1 MSKLRKWTSFV
12 LCVLLVG
19 ALLVGCGDD
28 TKQNDQPNKPGT
40 TQGTEDPSGQQNTPA
55 DSAKKLELETPV
67 GTLIFPEAWAG
78 AVQMKDTS
86 ADGQYA
92 VSFYG
97 TVGGEDVL
105 LFELSVGAKE
115 GDYQLGSAPDADG
128 NMQPVWL
135 NIKEIEAEPEWS
147 EADTT
152 RISTL
157 QECVN
162 ELIYQL
168 QQVDGFQPAN

>member
-55 DSAKKLELETPV
+55 DPAKKLELETPV
-67 GTLIFPEAWAG
+67 GTLTFPEEWAG
-78 AVQMKDTS
+78 DVQTKDTS

-97 TVGGEDVL
+97 TVNGEDVL
-105 LFELSVGAKE
+105 LFELSIGTKE
-115 GDYQLGSAPDADG
+115 GSYQLGSAPDVNG
-128 NMQPVWL
+128 NMLPVWL
-135 NIKEIEAEPEWS
+135 NISEIEAKPEWS
-147 EADTT
+147 AEDTT
-152 RISTL
+152 RINTL

-162 ELIYQL
+162 DLIDQL
-168 QQVDGFQPAN
+168 NHMDGFQTAN

>member
-55 DSAKKLELETPV
+55 DPAKKLELETPV
-67 GTLIFPEAWAG
+67 GTLTFPEEWAG
-78 AVQMKDTS
+78 DVQTKDTS
-86 ADGQYA
+86 ADGAYA
-92 VSFYG
+92 MSFYG
-97 TVGGEDVL
+97 TVNGADVL
-105 LFELSVGAKE
+105 LFEIAIGAAE
-115 GDYQLGSAPDADG
+115 GGYQLGSAPDADG
-128 NMQPVWL
+128 NMQSVWL
-135 NIKEIEAEPEWS
+135 NISEIKAEPEWS
-147 EADTT
+147 EADTA

>member
-1 MSKLRKWTSFV
+1 MSKIRKWLRLV
-12 LCVLLVG
+12 PCILL
-19 ALLVGCGDD
+19 ACLLLVGCG
-28 TKQNDQPNKPGT
+28 N
-40 TQGTEDPSGQQNTPA
+40 GTEPDGQAQEPNSTQSEEGAHSGSDVQNETP
-55 DSAKKLELETPV
+55 KELEIETPV

-115 GDYQLGSAPDADG
+115 GDYQLGSAPDAAGD
-128 NMQPVWL
+128 MQSVWL
-135 NIKEIEAEPEWS
+135 NIKEIEAKPEWS
-147 EADTT
+147 AEETT
-152 RISTL
+152 QINTM

-162 ELIYQL
+162 DLIDQL
-168 QQVDGFQPAN
+168 NQMDGFRAAS

>member
-1 MSKLRKWTSFV
+1 MSKIRKWLRLV
-12 LCVLLVG
+12 PCILL
-19 ALLVGCGDD
+19 ACLLLVGCG
-28 TKQNDQPNKPGT
+28 N
-40 TQGTEDPSGQQNTPA
+40 GTEPDSQAQEPNSTRSEEGEHSGSDVQNETP
-55 DSAKKLELETPV
+55 KELEIETPV

-115 GDYQLGSAPDADG
+115 GDYQLGSAPDAAG
-128 NMQPVWL
+128 NMQSVWL
-135 NIKEIEAEPEWS
+135 NIKEIEAKPEWS
-147 EADTT
+147 AEETT
-152 RISTL
+152 QINTM

-162 ELIYQL
+162 DLIDQL
-168 QQVDGFQPAN
+168 NQMDGFRAAS

>member
-67 GTLIFPEAWAG
+67 GTLTFPEEWAG
-78 AVQMKDTS
+78 DVQTKDTS
-86 ADGQYA
+86 ADGTYA
-92 VSFYG
+92 MSFYG
-97 TVGGEDVL
+97 TVNGADVL
-105 LFELSVGAKE
+105 LFEIAIGAAE
-115 GDYQLGSAPDADG
+115 GGYQLGSAGHGPHQHPAGVRERADLSTPAG
-128 NMQPVWL
+128 GRLPVG
-135 NIKEIEAEPEWS
+135 
-147 EADTT
+147 
-152 RISTL
+152 
-157 QECVN
+157 
-162 ELIYQL
+162 ELIKDDECQEKAWRTVL
-168 QQVDGFQPAN
+168 SFGR

>member
-1 MSKLRKWTSFV
+1 M
-12 LCVLLVG
+12 
-19 ALLVGCGDD
+19 
-28 TKQNDQPNKPGT
+28 
-40 TQGTEDPSGQQNTPA
+40 
-55 DSAKKLELETPV
+55 
-67 GTLIFPEAWAG
+67 
-78 AVQMKDTS
+78 
-86 ADGQYA
+86 
-92 VSFYG
+92 
-97 TVGGEDVL
+97 L
-105 LFELSVGAKE
+105 LFEIAIGAAE
-115 GDYQLGSAPDADG
+115 GGYQLGSAPDADG

>member
-1 MSKLRKWTSFV
+1 MSKIRKWLRLV
-12 LCVLLVG
+12 PCILL
-19 ALLVGCGDD
+19 ACLLLVGCG
-28 TKQNDQPNKPGT
+28 N
-40 TQGTEDPSGQQNTPA
+40 GTEPDSQAQEPNSTQSEEGEHSGSDVQN
-55 DSAKKLELETPV
+55 ETPV

-115 GDYQLGSAPDADG
+115 GDYQLGSAPDAAG
-128 NMQPVWL
+128 NMQSVWL
-135 NIKEIEAEPEWS
+135 NIKEIEAKPEWS
-147 EADTT
+147 AEETT
-152 RISTL
+152 QINTM

-162 ELIYQL
+162 DLIDQL
-168 QQVDGFQPAN
+168 NQMDGFRAAS

>member
-67 GTLIFPEAWAG
+67 GTLTFPEEWAG
-78 AVQMKDTS
+78 DVQAKDTS
-86 ADGQYA
+86 ADGTYA
-92 VSFYG
+92 MSFYG
-97 TVGGEDVL
+97 TVNGADVL
-105 LFELSVGAKE
+105 LFEIAIGAAE
-115 GDYQLGSAPDADG
+115 GGYQLGSAPDADG
-128 NMQPVWL
+128 NMQSVWL
-135 NIKEIEAEPEWS
+135 NIKEIEAKPEWS
-147 EADTT
+147 AEETT
-152 RISTL
+152 QINTM

-162 ELIYQL
+162 DLIDQL
-168 QQVDGFQPAN
+168 NQMDGFRAAS

>member
-1 MSKLRKWTSFV
+1 MSKIRKWLRLV
-12 LCVLLVG
+12 PCILL
-19 ALLVGCGDD
+19 ACLLLVGCG
-28 TKQNDQPNKPGT
+28 N
-40 TQGTEDPSGQQNTPA
+40 GTEPDSQAQEPNSTQSGEGAHSGSDVQNETP
-55 DSAKKLELETPV
+55 KELEIETPV

-78 AVQMKDTS
+78 AAQMKDTS

-105 LFELSVGAKE
+105 LFEVSVGAKE

-128 NMQPVWL
+128 NMQSVWL
-135 NIKEIEAEPEWS
+135 NIKEIEAKPEWS
-147 EADTT
+147 AEETT
-152 RISTL
+152 QINTM

-162 ELIYQL
+162 DLIDQL
-168 QQVDGFQPAN
+168 NQMDGFRAAS